1 MNQLITQL
9 NKILAQHAGT
19 RVNGKVASDRTTS
32 SYGEGLR
39 TMFKKLLA
47 MGYKLEKPESLSEK
61 HIEALCKEWYRL
73 GRSPKTMQ
81 ANLSH
86 LRIFAGWIGKGNMV
100 KDIHHYLPEVP
111 REKLKVR
118 TVATRSKSWS
128 GNGIDVLAKIKEADA
143 IDWRFG
149 LMLRLQLSF
158 GLRRMEA
165 VRAVPWKN
173 DHGDKFAA
181 YATKGG
187 RPRDIP
193 IETPEQRQVLDMV
206 KARLRKTEPLGWP
219 TRPDGSAADL
229 AYSIRKYSRLLPQ
242 IGITRA
248 EALVTGHG
256 LRAQF
261 AENAALIVSL
271 IPVTLGGT
279 GGQMEKDEMNLQR
292 AKVSEKLGHSRVS
305 ITPAYYGSF
314 PRDNTSDSPDRTKIV
329 VEGSVAKIPTDRVK
343 EIPDDHLDDC
353 IRLTSEL
360 MGVRAFIDPR
370 ATHALWEFHSSRHNT
385 GWLTLGIQNI
395 AALEAA
401 ANYFI
406 TSIK

>member
-1 MNQLITQL
+1 MNHLITQL
-9 NKILAQHAGT
+9 NKLLAQHAGT

-47 MGYKLEKPESLSEK
+47 MGYKLEKPENLSEK

-73 GRSPKTMQ
+73 ERSPKTMQ
-81 ANLSH
+81 VNLSH

-100 KDIHHYLPEVP
+100 KDIHHYLPDVP
-111 REKLKVR
+111 RETLKVR

-128 GNGIDVLAKIKEADA
+128 ENGIDVVAKIKEADS

-165 VRAVPWKN
+165 VQALPWKN
-173 DHGDKFAA
+173 DHGDKFSA

-187 RPRDIP
+187 RPRDIH
-193 IETPEQRQVLDMV
+193 IETPEQRLVLDMV
-206 KARLRKTEPLGWP
+206 KARLKKSEHLGWP

-248 EALVTGHG
+248 ESLVTGHG

-261 AENAALIVSL
+261 AENAALIASL

-305 ITPAYYGSF
+305 ITPAYVGSY
-314 PRDNTSDSPDRTKIV
+314 PRDNTPDSPDRTKIV
-329 VEGSVAKIPTDRVK
+329 IEGSVAKIPADRVK
-343 EIPDDHLDDC
+343 DIPDERLDDC

-360 MGVRAFIDPR
+360 MAVRAFIEPR
-370 ATHALWEFHSSRHNT
+370 ITHALWEYVSSRHGT
-385 GWLTLGIQNI
+385 EWLTPGVNNI
-395 AALEAA
+395 AALESAA
-401 ANYFI
+401 THFTA
-406 TSIK
+406 

>member
-1 MNQLITQL
+1 MTILINHL
-9 NKILAQHAGT
+9 NTLLARHAGT

-39 TMFKKLLA
+39 TMFNKLVAL
-47 MGYKLEKPESLSEK
+47 GYKLEKPENLSKK
-61 HIEALCKEWYRL
+61 HVEALCQEWYRL

-81 ANLSH
+81 VNLSH
-86 LRIFAGWIGKGNMV
+86 LRIFAGWIDKANMV

-111 REKLKVR
+111 REELKVK

-128 GNGIDVLAKIKEADA
+128 ENGIDVIEKIKDADE

-165 VRAVPWKN
+165 VQAIPWKN

-187 RPRDIP
+187 RPRDIH
-193 IETPEQRQVLDMV
+193 IETKEQRQVLDMV
-206 KARLRKTEPLGWP
+206 KARLKKTEPLGWL
-219 TRPDGSAADL
+219 TRPDGSPADL
-229 AYSIRKYSRLLPQ
+229 AYSIRKYSRLLPR
-242 IGITRA
+242 IKITRA
-248 EALVTGHG
+248 DALVTGHG

-261 AENAALIVSL
+261 AENAALIASL

-279 GGQMEKDEMNLQR
+279 GGQMEKDELNLER

-305 ITPAYYGSF
+305 VTPAYYGSF
-314 PRDNTSDSPDRTKIV
+314 GRNNTPDSPDRTKIA
-329 VEGSVAKIPTDRVK
+329 VEGAVSKIPVAKLR
-343 EIPDDHLDDC
+343 EIPEGRLDDC
-353 IRLTSEL
+353 IRLNGEL
-360 MGVRAFIDPR
+360 MSVRAFVDPR
-370 ATHALWEFHSSRHNT
+370 ATHALWEYISSRHGT
-385 GWLTLGIQNI
+385 DWLTLGEHNI
-395 AALEAA
+395 ASLEAA
-401 ANYFI
+401 ANHFAAAR
-406 TSIK
+406 

>member
-1 MNQLITQL
+1 MNQLNTQL

-32 SYGEGLR
+32 SYGQCLR
-39 TMFKKLLA
+39 TMFKKLFE

-73 GRSPKTMQ
+73 ERSPKTMQ
-81 ANLSH
+81 VNLSH

-118 TVATRSKSWS
+118 TVAARSKSWS
-128 GNGIDVLAKIKEADA
+128 ENGIDVLAKIKEADA

-165 VRAVPWKN
+165 VQARPWKN

-187 RPRDIP
+187 RPRDIQ
-193 IETPEQRQVLDMV
+193 IETPEQRKVLDMV
-206 KARLRKTEPLGWP
+206 KARLKKTEPLGWP

-229 AYSIRKYSRLLPQ
+229 AYSMRKYSRLLPQ

-256 LRAQF
+256 LRAQY
-261 AENAALIVSL
+261 AENAALIASL

-279 GGQMEKDEMNLQR
+279 GGQMDKDEMNLQR
-292 AKVSEKLGHSRVS
+292 AKVSEKLGHSRPS
-305 ITPAYYGSF
+305 ITTAYYGSF
-314 PRDNTSDSPDRTKIV
+314 PRDNTPDSPDRTKV
-329 VEGSVAKIPTDRVK
+329 LMEGSIAKIPADRFK
-343 EIPDDHLDDC
+343 DIPDERVDDC
-353 IRLTSEL
+353 IRLTAEL
-360 MGVRAFIDPR
+360 MGARAFIEPR
-370 ATHALWEFHSSRHNT
+370 ATHALWEYHSSRHNT
-385 GWLTLGIQNI
+385 AWLTPGADNI
-395 AALEAA
+395 AALASA
-401 ANYFI
+401 ANHFA
-406 TSIK
+406 SR

>member
-1 MNQLITQL
+1 MNKLFALLSI
-9 NKILAQHAGT
+9 ILARCAGI

-32 SYGEGLR
+32 AYGEALR
-39 TMFKKLLA
+39 AMFKLLIA
-47 MGYKLEKPESLSEK
+47 LGYKLEKPENLSEK

-81 ANLSH
+81 VNLSH
-86 LRIFAGWIGKGNMV
+86 LRIFSRWIGKANMV
-100 KDIHHYLPEVP
+100 KDIHHYLPDVP

-118 TVATRSKSWS
+118 TVAKRSKSWAE
-128 GNGIDVLAKIKEADA
+128 NGIDVVAKIREADA

-165 VRAVPWKN
+165 VQALPWKN
-173 DHGDKFAA
+173 DHGNKFAA

-187 RPRDIP
+187 RPRDIQ

-206 KARLRKTEPLGWP
+206 KARLKKTEPLGWP

-261 AENAALIVSL
+261 AENAALIASL

-279 GGQMEKDEMNLQR
+279 GGQMAKDEMNLRR
-292 AKVSEKLGHSRVS
+292 AKVSEKLGHSRLS

-314 PRDNTSDSPDRTKIV
+314 PRDNTPDSPDRTKIV
-329 VEGSVAKIPTDRVK
+329 VESSVGKIPAERVK
-343 EIPDDHLDDC
+343 EIPDDRLDDC
-353 IRLTSEL
+353 IRLTAEL
-360 MGVRAFIDPR
+360 MTVRAFIEPR
-370 ATHALWEFHSSRHNT
+370 TVHALWEYHSSRHGT
-385 GWLTLGIQNI
+385 EWLSPGPNNI
-395 AALEAA
+395 AALESA
-401 ANYFI
+401 ANHFNA
-406 TSIK
+406 SM

>member
-1 MNQLITQL
+1 MNQLIAQL
-9 NKILAQHAGT
+9 NILLAQHAGT

-39 TMFKKLLA
+39 TMFTKLLA
-47 MGYKLEKPESLSEK
+47 MGYKLQKPESLSEK
-61 HIEALCKEWYRL
+61 HIEALCKEWHRL
-73 GRSPKTMQ
+73 ERSPKTMQ
-81 ANLSH
+81 VNLSH

-100 KDIHHYLPEVP
+100 KDIHHYLPDVP

-118 TVATRSKSWS
+118 TVAIRSKSWS
-128 GNGIDVLAKIKEADA
+128 ENGIDVVAKIKEADEV
-143 IDWRFG
+143 DWRFG

-165 VRAVPWKN
+165 VQALPWKN
-173 DHGDKFAA
+173 DHGEKFAA

-187 RPRDIP
+187 RPRDIH
-193 IETPEQRQVLDMV
+193 IDTPEQRQVLDMV
-206 KARLRKTEPLGWP
+206 KARLKKSEPLGWP

-261 AENAALIVSL
+261 AENAALIASL

-279 GGQMEKDEMNLQR
+279 GGQMDKDVMNLQR
-292 AKVSEKLGHSRVS
+292 AKVSEKLGHSRLS

-314 PRDNTSDSPDRTKIV
+314 PRDNTPDSPDRTKTIV
-329 VEGSVAKIPTDRVK
+329 ESSVGRIPADRVK
-343 EIPDDHLDDC
+343 EIPDQRLNDC
-353 IRLTSEL
+353 ILLTSEL
-360 MGVRAFIDPR
+360 MSVRAFIDPR
-370 ATHALWEFHSSRHNT
+370 STHALWEFHSSRHNT
-385 GWLTLGIQNI
+385 EWLTPGASNI
-395 AALEAA
+395 AALESA
-401 ANYFI
+401 ANHFHAAM
-406 TSIK
+406 

>member
-1 MNQLITQL
+1 MNQLITLL
-9 NKILAQHAGT
+9 NVLLAKHAGT
-19 RVNGKVASDRTTS
+19 RVNGKVASNRTTS

-39 TMFKKLLA
+39 TMFKKLLE
-47 MGYKLEKPESLSEK
+47 MGFKLEKAENLSEK
-61 HIEALCKEWYRL
+61 HIEALCKDWYRL
-73 GRSPKTMQ
+73 ERSPKTMQ
-81 ANLSH
+81 VNLSH

-100 KDIHHYLPEVP
+100 KDIHHYLPDVP
-111 REKLKVR
+111 REKLRVNTIAK
-118 TVATRSKSWS
+118 RSKSWS
-128 GNGIDVLAKIKEADA
+128 ENGIDVAAKISKADA

-165 VRAVPWKN
+165 VQAMPWKN

-187 RPRDIP
+187 RPRDIH

-206 KARLRKTEPLGWP
+206 KARLKKSEPLGWT

-242 IGITRA
+242 IGINRS

-261 AENAALIVSL
+261 AENAALIASL

-279 GGQMEKDEMNLQR
+279 GGQMEKDEMNLRR
-292 AKVSEKLGHSRVS
+292 AKASEKLGHSRISV
-305 ITPAYYGSF
+305 TCAYYGSF
-314 PRDNTSDSPDRTKIV
+314 PRDNTPDSPDRTKVV
-329 VEGSVAKIPTDRVK
+329 VEGSVGKIPAERVK
-343 EIPDDHLDDC
+343 EIPDARLDDC

-360 MGVRAFIDPR
+360 MGVRAFIDPH
-370 ATHALWEFHSSRHNT
+370 ATHALWEFHSSRFGT
-385 GWLTLGIQNI
+385 GWVTPGPNNI

-401 ANYFI
+401 ANHFN
-406 TSIK
+406 SAV

>member
-1 MNQLITQL
+1 MNQLIKLLNQL
-9 NKILAQHAGT
+9 LAQHAGT

-39 TMFKKLLA
+39 TMFTKLVA
-47 MGYKLEKPESLSEK
+47 MGYKLEKPENLSEK

-73 GRSPKTMQ
+73 ARSPKTMQ
-81 ANLSH
+81 VNLSH
-86 LRIFAGWIGKGNMV
+86 LRIFSGWIGKGNMV
-100 KDIHHYLPEVP
+100 KDIHHYLPDVP
-111 REKLKVR
+111 RDQLKVR
-118 TVATRSKSWS
+118 TVASRSKSWS
-128 GNGIDVLAKIKEADA
+128 ENGIDVVAKIKEADD

-165 VRAVPWKN
+165 VQAIPWKN
-173 DHGDKFAA
+173 DHVDKFSA

-187 RPRDIP
+187 RPRDIH
-193 IETPEQRQVLDMV
+193 IDTPEQRQVLDMV
-206 KARLRKTEPLGWP
+206 KSRLKKSEPLGWP

-261 AENAALIVSL
+261 AENAALIASL

-292 AKVSEKLGHSRVS
+292 AKVSEKLGHSRLS

-314 PRDNTSDSPDRTKIV
+314 PRDNTPDSPDRTKLA
-329 VEGSVAKIPTDRVK
+329 VEGSVKKIPADRVK
-343 EIPDDHLDDC
+343 DIPDERLDDC

-360 MGVRAFIDPR
+360 MSVRAFIDPR
-370 ATHALWEFHSSRHNT
+370 STHALWEFHSGRHNT
-385 GWLTLGIQNI
+385 EWLTPGANNI
-395 AALEAA
+395 AALESA
-401 ANYFI
+401 ANHFQAAM
-406 TSIK
+406 

>member
-1 MNQLITQL
+1 MT
-9 NKILAQHAGT
+9 ILMAHLDKLLAKNAGT
-19 RVNGKVASDRTTS
+19 RVNGKVASDRTTR
-32 SYGEGLR
+32 SYGEALR
-39 TMFKKLLA
+39 GMFKKLVGL
-47 MGYKLEKPESLSEK
+47 GYKLEKPENLSEK
-61 HIEALCKEWYRL
+61 HIEALCIEWYRL
-73 GRSPKTMQ
+73 ERSPKTMQ
-81 ANLSH
+81 VNLSN

-100 KDIHHYLPEVP
+100 KDIHHYLPDVP

-128 GNGIDVLAKIKEADA
+128 ENGIDLVAKIKEADEV
-143 IDWRFG
+143 DWRFG

-165 VRAVPWKN
+165 VQAIPWKN

-187 RPRDIP
+187 RPRDIH

-206 KARLRKTEPLGWP
+206 KSRLKKTEPLGWP

-248 EALVTGHG
+248 ESLVTGHG

-261 AENAALIVSL
+261 AENAALIASL
-271 IPVTLGGT
+271 VPVTLGGT
-279 GGQMEKDEMNLQR
+279 GGQMDKDELNLKR

-314 PRDNTSDSPDRTKIV
+314 PRDNTPDSPDRTKV
-329 VEGSVAKIPTDRVK
+329 LMEGSIVKIPADRLK
-343 EIPDDHLDDC
+343 DIPDDRLNDC
-353 IRLTSEL
+353 IQLTAEL
-360 MGVRAFIDPR
+360 MGARAFIEPR
-370 ATHALWEFHSSRHNT
+370 ATHALWEYHSSRHNT
-385 GWLTLGIQNI
+385 AWLTPGANNI
-395 AALEAA
+395 AALESA
-401 ANYFI
+401 ANHFA
-406 TSIK
+406 SR